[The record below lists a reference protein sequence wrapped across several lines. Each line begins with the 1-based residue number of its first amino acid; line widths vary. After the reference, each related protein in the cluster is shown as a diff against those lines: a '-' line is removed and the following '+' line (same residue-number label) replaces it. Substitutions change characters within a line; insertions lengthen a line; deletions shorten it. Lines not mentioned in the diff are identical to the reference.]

1 MVGDVEPIT
10 RRAMLSLAG
19 VTLVWGASFLVMKEG
34 ADVLRRVSGG
44 EFPHAP
50 LCYLMLRFG
59 LAFPAGLLMFRVD
72 PRKILLSDWRRG
84 ALLALPMIAGFVLQL
99 YGLENT
105 SPAISAFLTSL
116 YVVFT
121 PLLVLV
127 IQRTRMELRL
137 GVGVGL
143 ALVGVALLTR
153 PWNGSLG
160 AGEVFSILCAFF
172 FAVHILAIDHLTR
185 EGREVEITLA
195 MIGVTAFLIAIPLPF
210 LAGTELLTDT
220 GFWWEVFRD
229 PWIWAGLTGLS
240 LLGTVWV
247 LWALNRYQKALSP
260 TRAAVLY
267 TLEPL
272 WALVFSAMAGRE
284 SLDIWFV
291 CGGLTI
297 LAGNMW
303 IEVRPRA
310 PG

>member
-1 MVGDVEPIT
+1 
-10 RRAMLSLAG
+10 
-19 VTLVWGASFLVMKEG
+19 
-34 ADVLRRVSGG
+34 
-44 EFPHAP
+44 
-50 LCYLMLRFG
+50 
-59 LAFPAGLLMFRVD
+59 
-72 PRKILLSDWRRG
+72 
-84 ALLALPMIAGFVLQL
+84 
-99 YGLENT
+99 
-105 SPAISAFLTSL
+105 
-116 YVVFT
+116 
-121 PLLVLV
+121 
-127 IQRTRMELRL
+127 MELRL

-210 LAGTELLTDT
+210 LAGTELLTDP